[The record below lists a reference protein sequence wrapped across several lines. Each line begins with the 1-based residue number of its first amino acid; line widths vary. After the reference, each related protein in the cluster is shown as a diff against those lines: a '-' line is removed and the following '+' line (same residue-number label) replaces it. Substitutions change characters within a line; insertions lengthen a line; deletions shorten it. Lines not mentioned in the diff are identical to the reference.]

1 MITFES
7 DYNNGAHPEV
17 LRRLTETNA
26 STSASYGDDEWSR
39 SAREKIRR
47 ACECPEAEIFFLVG
61 GTQTNATVIDAM
73 LCSYEGVVAVET
85 GHINVH
91 ESGAVEAHGHK
102 VLALPSHDG
111 KMMAAEL
118 QDYLRCFHADPTWP
132 HMVFPG
138 MVYITFPTELGTIYQ
153 AREIEEIHAVCRR
166 FDIPL
171 FIDGA
176 RLGYGLAASNGD
188 VDLPFLSRHCDAF
201 YIGGTK
207 VGALCGEAVVF
218 PKGNAPKGFFTI
230 VKRHGALLAKSRLA
244 GVQFDA
250 LFTDGL
256 YLKIARHAI
265 EMAMRMRQIFADA
278 DIEVKDSP
286 TNQQFVVLTNAQKD
300 ALMQK
305 ILFETWEP
313 LDNDRT
319 LCRFVTSWATT
330 DDDLE
335 TLKHALSA
343 LHNQC

>member
-1 MITFES
+1 MISFES
-7 DYNNGAHPEV
+7 DYNNGAHPDV
-17 LRRLTETNA
+17 LQRLADTNA
-26 STSASYGDDEWSR
+26 CQSASYGDDEWSQ

-61 GTQTNATVIDAM
+61 GTQTNTTVIDAM
-73 LCSYEGVVAVET
+73 LRSYEGVVAVET

-118 QDYLRCFHADPTWP
+118 QDYLRRFHADPTWP

-138 MVYITFPTELGTIYQ
+138 MVYITFPTELGTLYQ

-265 EMAMRMRQIFADA
+265 EMAMRMRQIFMDA
-278 DIEVKDSP
+278 GIEVKDSP

-300 ALMQK
+300 ALMQE

-319 LCRFVTSWATT
+319 LCRFVTSWASTEN
-330 DDDLE
+330 DLKALAE
-335 TLKHALSA
+335 ALK
-343 LHNQC
+343 NVRT